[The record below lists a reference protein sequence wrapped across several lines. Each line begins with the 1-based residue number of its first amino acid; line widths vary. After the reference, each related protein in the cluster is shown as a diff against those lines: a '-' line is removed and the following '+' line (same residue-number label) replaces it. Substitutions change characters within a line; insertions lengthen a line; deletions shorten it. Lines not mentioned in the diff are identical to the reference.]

1 MICIQLTMHRGAYFH
16 RRPQDL
22 GRVGAGQTELF
33 IKNIVTGA
41 RWI

>member
-1 MICIQLTMHRGAYFH
+1 MICIQLTMHRA
-16 RRPQDL
+16 
-22 GRVGAGQTELF
+22 GRDFIAVPRTWFGAGQTELL